1 MKSFSPGFITDSSD
15 QWDGYG
21 LRFPTREEAERRGPR
36 AALDFGVRLARCRER
51 GYPDGRVACRR
62 ARPAI
67 PHGIQEPRVKGRVLA
82 SCARRG

>member
-1 MKSFSPGFITDSSD
+1 
-15 QWDGYG
+15 
-21 LRFPTREEAERRGPR
+21 
-36 AALDFGVRLARCRER
+36 
-51 GYPDGRVACRR
+51 VACRR